1 MISVTHTITLKTT
14 INEEKAPKDIV
25 ERLRKVDNEHLPSL
39 LNVVFLA
46 TAQKLKL
53 FESMNENNTY
63 ATVEPVLEKL

>member
-14 INEEKAPKDIV
+14 INEEKAPKDML
-25 ERLRKVDNEHLPSL
+25 EQLRKIDDTHLPSL
-39 LNVVFLA
+39 LNVVFIA

-53 FESMNENNTY
+53 FENMNENSSY